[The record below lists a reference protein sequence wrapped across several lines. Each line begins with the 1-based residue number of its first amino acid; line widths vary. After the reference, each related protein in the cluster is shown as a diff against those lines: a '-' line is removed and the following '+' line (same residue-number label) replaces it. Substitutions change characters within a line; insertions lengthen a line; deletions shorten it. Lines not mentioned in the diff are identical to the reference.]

1 MTEQSNKG
9 QRTIEFTPEI
19 YRLLK
24 SKHQNAV
31 KKGKKQF
38 TLVTPD
44 GQEYEFLTDYAKYL
58 LQYLESKGLGKL

>member
-1 MTEQSNKG
+1 MTEQSNKE
-9 QRTIEFTPEI
+9 QRMIGFTPEI

-31 KKGKKQF
+31 KKNEKQF

-44 GQEYEFLTDYAKYL
+44 GQEYEFVTDYAKYL
-58 LQYLESKGLGKL
+58 LQYLESKGLDKV